1 METLKLP
8 VSDFAWLSKKEIRQL
23 TSEDIINL
31 PPQSDIGFAFEVD
44 LQYPN
49 YLHKVIKILLIKT
62 IF

>member
-8 VSDFAWLSKKEIRQL
+8 VSDFAWLSKEEIRQL
-23 TSEDIINL
+23 TSEDIINF

-49 YLHKVIKILLIKT
+49 YLHEVLKIL
-62 IF
+62 F